1 MVNPIKKG
9 GDNDLRLQVTKPVR
23 EAGLVAEDIDGE
35 AIELDSV
42 YVYSFD
48 GLIVVIGQS
57 VDMGERAEL
66 VWTATNDTN
75 SIHGGYPATVAEAGN
90 GYQVNLPGGSEAG
103 FRTGDKAPVVACDRV
118 LVIHDGSNK
127 RLAEDL
133 ATIRNEQVSLTN

>member
-1 MVNPIKKG
+1 MVNSIKKG

-35 AIELDSV
+35 ATELDSV
-42 YVYSFD
+42 YVYGFD

-57 VDMGERAEL
+57 AHMFHRADI
-66 VWTATNDTN
+66 VSRAAGDTG

-90 GYQVNLPGGSEAG
+90 GYQVNLPGGGEAG
-103 FRTGDKAPVVACDRV
+103 FRVGDKAPVVACDRV
-118 LVIHDGSNK
+118 LVIHDGSNR

-133 ATIRNEQVSLTN
+133 ATIRNEQVSRAN